1 MVFNIT
7 SQVGQTTQ
15 PRILQSDRFPKMVV
29 CRSNK
34 FDGSKLNQ
42 IGLPETFFQT
52 AIKNS
57 SIQEIP
63 DLNQTW
69 NDVTMGIGRT
79 LNIVNL
85 VARNWQV
92 GKGNQSLQF
101 ILSTRVN

>member
-1 MVFNIT
+1 MLFNMI

-15 PRILQSDRFPKMVV
+15 PRIPASNRFPTTVV
-29 CRSNK
+29 CRPDA

-42 IGLPETFFQT
+42 SGLPETFFQT
-52 AIKNS
+52 AVKNS